1 MSIFPTFTDEDIKV
15 IEEVENELNTN
26 KDIPREYAWD
36 FQKNEFILKDG
47 NFIVVEGLE
56 ALNIWIRKALI
67 TERYRYLAYT
77 TDYGSEIESL
87 VGKNYSKEL
96 TKSEIKRFLKE
107 ALEINPHIKGIND
120 IDVLRY
126 KDKIT
131 VNFKVETD
139 LGEVKVSV

>member
-1 MSIFPTFTDEDIKV
+1 VSIFPTFTDEDIKV

-26 KDIPREYAWD
+26 EKIPREYAWD

-47 NFIVVEGLE
+47 KFVVVEGLE

-107 ALEINPHIKGIND
+107 ALEINPHIKGISD
-120 IDVLRY
+120 IDVLSY

>member
-1 MSIFPTFTDEDIKV
+1 VSIFPTFTEEDIKV

-26 KDIPREYAWD
+26 EEIPREYAWD

-47 NFIVVEGLE
+47 KFIVVEGLE

-107 ALEINPHIKGIND
+107 ALKINPHIKGISD
-120 IDVLRY
+120 IDVLSY

>member
-26 KDIPREYAWD
+26 EEILREYAWD

-47 NFIVVEGLE
+47 KFVVVEGLE

-107 ALEINPHIKGIND
+107 ALEINPHIKGISD
-120 IDVLRY
+120 IDVLSY

>member
-26 KDIPREYAWD
+26 EEIPREYVWD

-47 NFIVVEGLE
+47 KFIVVEGLE

-107 ALEINPHIKGIND
+107 ALEINPHIKGISD
-120 IDVLRY
+120 IDVLSH

>member
-1 MSIFPTFTDEDIKV
+1 VSIFPTFTDEDIKV
-15 IEEVENELNTN
+15 IEEVKNELNTN
-26 KDIPREYAWD
+26 EEIPREYAWD

-47 NFIVVEGLE
+47 KFVVVEGLE

-107 ALEINPHIKGIND
+107 ALEINPHIKGISD
-120 IDVLRY
+120 IDVLSY

>member
-1 MSIFPTFTDEDIKV
+1 VSIFPTFTDEDIKV

-26 KDIPREYAWD
+26 EEILREYAWD

-47 NFIVVEGLE
+47 KFVVVEGLE

-107 ALEINPHIKGIND
+107 ALEINPHIKGISD
-120 IDVLRY
+120 IDVLSY

>member
-15 IEEVENELNTN
+15 IEEVENELNIN
-26 KDIPREYAWD
+26 EEIPREYAWD

-47 NFIVVEGLE
+47 KFVVVEGIE

-107 ALEINPHIKGIND
+107 ALEINPHIKGISD
-120 IDVLRY
+120 IDVLSY

>member
-15 IEEVENELNTN
+15 IEEVKNELNTN
-26 KDIPREYAWD
+26 EEIPREYAWD

-47 NFIVVEGLE
+47 KFVVVEGLE

-107 ALEINPHIKGIND
+107 ALEINPHIKGISD
-120 IDVLRY
+120 IDVLSY